1 MGGYT
6 ASVTDSEDVRQ
17 SPDRPPRDEE
27 IKAFKVY
34 MVRPED
40 NRLTEPLPTFEVLE
54 SRQRDDK
61 GRPIQFLQEV
71 APANVEAGRYHP
83 ICKMFDKKAVREA
96 ELAKRKSGKEKR
108 IQQKQLEV
116 SWTMTDNDLSHRL
129 SRLKEFLEKGWKV
142 EILFGTKRK
151 GWMGRREPSQEEIKR
166 VLERIRGAV
175 GEVDGAKE
183 WRGMQGKEGGEAV
196 LSFEGRAKK

>member
-6 ASVTDSEDVRQ
+6 ASVVKSEDMQRN
-17 SPDRPPRDEE
+17 PDRPPRDEE

-40 NRLTEPLPTFEVLE
+40 NRLTEALPTLEVLQ
-54 SRQRDDK
+54 SRRRDEK

-71 APANVEAGRYHP
+71 APMNVEAGRYHP

-96 ELAKRKSGKEKR
+96 ELAKRKTGKEKK
-108 IQQKQLEV
+108 IQQKQLEI
-116 SWTMTDNDLSHRL
+116 SWTVTDNDLSHRL

-151 GWMGRREPSQEEIKR
+151 GWMGRREASQEDIKR
-166 VLERIRGAV
+166 VLARIRGVVA
-175 GEVDGAKE
+175 EVEGAKE
-183 WRGMQGKEGGEAV
+183 WKGMQGKEGEEAM
-196 LSFEGRAKK
+196 LSFEGKAKK